1 MQFAI
6 NTTTAHPGEVRIGN
20 VYPIRGG
27 HGRRAGHLM
36 ILMAITE
43 PLNSYQSESCL
54 MFIVDNQGRPRGVTS
69 YAIHALEERAVVG
82 FVDGLEDLTFE
93 IRSL

>member
-6 NTTTAHPGEVRIGN
+6 NTTNADPGEVRIGN

-27 HGRRAGHLM
+27 YGRRAGHLM

-43 PLNSYQSESCL
+43 PPNQYQDPSCL
-54 MFIVDNQGRPRGVTS
+54 MFIIDNKGRPKGVTS
-69 YAIHALEERAVVG
+69 YAVHALEERAAVG